1 MRITGKIVG
10 ANIDFK
16 TGKPTLSFEINER
29 NDFKALV
36 DELGGKDKLSVE
48 IKPYRKKRS
57 LDSNAYFWVL
67 VDQLAAKLGRGKTEI
82 YKEYIREIGG
92 VSDTVCVV
100 NSAVERFRSQWQ
112 GKGLGW
118 FTEATESKIEG
129 CTTVTVYYGSSTFDT
144 AQMSRL
150 LDMCIEDCKEQGIQ
164 VETPEEIARMK
175 ALWGE

>member
-16 TGKPTLSFEINER
+16 TGKPTLSFEVNER

-36 DELGGKDKLSVE
+36 DEMRDKEKLSIEV
-48 IKPYRKKRS
+48 KPYRKKRS
-57 LDSNAYFWVL
+57 LDSNSYFWVL

-100 NSAVERFRSQWQ
+100 NSAVERFRAQWQ

-129 CTTVTVYYGSSTFDT
+129 HTIVTVYYGSSTFDA
-144 AQMSRL
+144 AQFSRL

-164 VETPEEIARMK
+164 VETPEEVARMK